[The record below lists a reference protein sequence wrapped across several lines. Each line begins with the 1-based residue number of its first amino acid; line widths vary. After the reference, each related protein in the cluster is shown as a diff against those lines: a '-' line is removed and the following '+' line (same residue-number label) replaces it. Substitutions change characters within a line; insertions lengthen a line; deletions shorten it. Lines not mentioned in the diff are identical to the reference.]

1 MYRAAFAAS
10 LCLLNL
16 MHRFRMLGAIACGQ
30 TWTKARWGRVREIP
44 VWNSV
49 LLLVVL
55 SLTQMV
61 GAAAQQPRHSLA
73 PSVPAAQHTSCLGP
87 PPSIR
92 TLAATCAQI
101 AASTTLRLGPPQGP
115 AEASAS
121 AVGGAGKGALVGL
134 GVGLAAGL
142 IAALVFGPGCEEGHA
157 GCTAGLVVGGA
168 ALGAGIGAI
177 VGALTGKD

>member
-1 MYRAAFAAS
+1 MCRAAFAAS

-16 MHRFRMLGAIACGQ
+16 IHSFRMV
-30 TWTKARWGRVREIP
+30 GRVREVP
-44 VWNSV
+44 ARMRSSA

-55 SLTQMV
+55 SLTQIV
-61 GAAAQQPRHSLA
+61 GAAAQQASHSLA
-73 PSVPAAQHTSCLGP
+73 PSVPAARHSSCLGP
-87 PPSIR
+87 PPSIL
-92 TLAATCAQI
+92 TLPATCAQI
-101 AASTTLRLGPPQGP
+101 AASTTLRLGRPQDP

-121 AVGGAGKGALVGL
+121 AAGGAGKGALVGL

-142 IAALVFGPGCEEGHA
+142 VAALVFGPGCEEGHA

-177 VGALTGKD
+177 VGALVGKD